1 MSDVLRRDAYFY
13 MLFCVEYN
21 GLYIGSTWDLDERMI
36 AHKTVCNNPNAYGHN
51 CQVYQ
56 AIRANGGWDNWEV
69 MEIDFKKDLTR
80 KERKEHEQ
88 YLIDLYE
95 PNLNMISAH
104 TNLNGKEYQKKY
116 AKGWFQRNK
125 ERIKVKNQNIT
136 EENKEK
142 ITEYQKEYQKN
153 YREENKERIKEYRE
167 KNKDLLSSIKK
178 DWYQRNKEKVKEQK
192 RKYREENRDLIKA
205 KRDAKKKAK

>member
-1 MSDVLRRDAYFY
+1 MSEEQRRDAYFY
-13 MLFCVEYN
+13 MLFCVDYS

-56 AIRANGGWDNWEV
+56 AIRANGGWDKWEV
-69 MEIDFKKDLTR
+69 MEIDFVPDLTLD
-80 KERKEHEQ
+80 ERKKHEQ
-88 YLIDLYE
+88 KLIDLYE
-95 PNLNMISAH
+95 PNLNTRNAH
-104 TNLNGKEYQKKY
+104 TNLNGKESQKKY
-116 AKGWFQRNK
+116 AKDWYQRNK

-142 ITEYQKEYQKN
+142 IKEHQKN
-153 YREENKERIKEYRE
+153 YYQQNKERIKEYIE
-167 KNKDLLSSIKK
+167 KNKDLLSSYKK